1 MEMTYE
7 EAIREIGEI
16 RNSLDNVFSFSYE
29 KKNEALLLA
38 IEALEYKA
46 KVKKHGSELAMA
58 IAEYRKY
65 DKKDGKENEQDG

>member
-7 EAIREIGEI
+7 EAIKEIEEI

-29 KKNEALLLA
+29 KKNEALRLA
-38 IEALEYKA
+38 IEALEYRA
-46 KVKKHGSELAMA
+46 EVKKHGSELAMA
-58 IAEYRKY
+58 IAEYHKY